1 MNQAPMPQ
9 RHRGE
14 LYTETMSEKSR
25 ELAHELFYPG
35 EYGRERSDGNRFRV
49 ERKRDYCIAY
59 SYRTPIAVYGDGQDY
74 MLLNSSHYS
83 TTTSE
88 HQYGLRQAVPYH
100 IRCIEL
106 PWPDVRD
113 CHWGSQA
120 FSDGY
125 AGVLKHIITIMQQEV
140 KPKLGEAGTIAYAN
154 ERNQYRKTC
163 RELKELLK
171 RTQQLAGFQGQLERW
186 LTRAEDKEYIRT
198 QQKLVRVED
207 HNRKA
212 RSEARQK
219 RSNAYDEL
227 VKFFV
232 RHPDL
237 WKMVTEVTWELLQ
250 SHSLI
255 YLLNAV
261 KLYRDSSLAP
271 GYGQGDTLPQALL
284 LALERLIKIRLS
296 DIRAYACA
304 RDDVW
309 YSPEDDHYHTT
320 RQVRISTPELQQAL
334 ELWKRGRILGTRV
347 SGKYPVVEN
356 TEEYVTIGCHR
367 FARETVESIY
377 RRYAGR
383 TEHEMHRQEPAL
395 HHSCADRIARLVNLA
410 LAELGPI
417 VRRQPWY
424 RDLHAKAKLLKPA

>member
-1 MNQAPMPQ
+1 
-9 RHRGE
+9 
-14 LYTETMSEKSR
+14 MSEKSR

-74 MLLNSSHYS
+74 MLLNSTHYS

-88 HQYGLRQAVPYH
+88 HQYGLRQAVPYN

-113 CHWGSQA
+113 CHWGAQA
-120 FSDGY
+120 FSERY
-125 AGVLKHIITIMQQEV
+125 AGVLKHIITMMQQEV
-140 KPKLGEAGTIAYAN
+140 KPKLTEASTIAYAH

-163 RELKELLK
+163 RELMELLK
-171 RTQQLAGFQGQLERW
+171 RTQQLPGLQGQLEQW
-186 LTRAEDKEYIRT
+186 LSRAEDKEYIRT
-198 QQKLVRVED
+198 RQKLVQVEG
-207 HNRKA
+207 HNSKA

-219 RSNAYDEL
+219 RTNAYDKL
-227 VKFFV
+227 VMFFM
-232 RHPDL
+232 RNPDL
-237 WKMVTEVTWELLQ
+237 WKKVTEVTSELLE
-250 SHSLI
+250 SHSPI

-261 KLYRDSSLAP
+261 KLYHNSPHAP
-271 GYGQGDTLPQALL
+271 GYGQGATLPQALL

-296 DIRAYACA
+296 DIRTYACA
-304 RDDVW
+304 RDDLW
-309 YSPEDDHYHTT
+309 YNPEDDRYHTT
-320 RQVRISTPELQQAL
+320 RQVRISTPELQHAL
-334 ELWKRGRILGTRV
+334 GLWKRGRILGTRI

-356 TEEYVTIGCHR
+356 TGEYVTIGCHR

-383 TEHEMHRQEPAL
+383 TEHEMQRQEPAL
-395 HHSCADRIARLVNLA
+395 RQSCADRIALLVSQA
-410 LAELGPI
+410 LEELRPI
-417 VRRQPWY
+417 VRQQPWY
-424 RDLHAKAKLLKPA
+424 RDLHARAKLLKPT

>member
-1 MNQAPMPQ
+1 MNILIKWIFKA
-9 RHRGE
+9 E
-14 LYTETMSEKSR
+14 
-25 ELAHELFYPG
+25 
-35 EYGRERSDGNRFRV
+35 
-49 ERKRDYCIAY
+49 
-59 SYRTPIAVYGDGQDY
+59 
-74 MLLNSSHYS
+74 
-83 TTTSE
+83 
-88 HQYGLRQAVPYH
+88 
-100 IRCIEL
+100 
-106 PWPDVRD
+106 
-113 CHWGSQA
+113 QA
-120 FSDGY
+120 FYATTIRFFPTLAINQGLLSDWNDSR
-125 AGVLKHIITIMQQEV
+125 LTCE
-140 KPKLGEAGTIAYAN
+140 L
-154 ERNQYRKTC
+154 NQYRKTC
-163 RELKELLK
+163 RELKELLN
-171 RTQQLAGFQGQLERW
+171 RTQQLPGFQGQLERW

-271 GYGQGDTLPQALL
+271 DYGQGDTLPQSLL

-309 YSPEDDHYHTT
+309 YCPEDDHYHTT
-320 RQVRISTPELQQAL
+320 RQVRISTPELQHP
-334 ELWKRGRILGTRV
+334 WN
-347 SGKYPVVEN
+347 SGSED
-356 TEEYVTIGCHR
+356 
-367 FARETVESIY
+367 ASL
-377 RRYAGR
+377 A
-383 TEHEMHRQEPAL
+383 HE
-395 HHSCADRIARLVNLA
+395 
-410 LAELGPI
+410 
-417 VRRQPWY
+417 
-424 RDLHAKAKLLKPA
+424 